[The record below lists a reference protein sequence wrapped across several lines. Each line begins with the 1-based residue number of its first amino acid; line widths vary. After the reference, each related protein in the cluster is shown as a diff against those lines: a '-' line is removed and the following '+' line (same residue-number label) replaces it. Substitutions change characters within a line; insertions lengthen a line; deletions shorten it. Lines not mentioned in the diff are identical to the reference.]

1 MPEGFDFDAELE
13 KVTPPA
19 TPESATPA
27 PASTESPATPPN
39 YAAVE
44 ALIPDAEDIDPD
56 FRGKPIKD
64 ILRVAKQ
71 HKEEAKAS
79 YSRNQELKDLQ
90 ERMIRNEALLAQRLQ
105 QAAPA
110 QPQITREQW
119 LEQFANDPTNVLP
132 AEIQRH
138 VQPLVQQLTETQRSL
153 VQMRAESAREQAR
166 VASGVAPE
174 AWERLARPLAAI
186 MYTNQMDPGVAA
198 NWTKAFNDFKEDMGV
213 VAPQRSAAPAPPPG
227 GQARSTPGVPG
238 LGSSKLTKAELEW
251 AKILDPDI
259 YKDEKNLDKLAKE
272 LGR

>member
-1 MPEGFDFDAELE
+1 MPDFDFDAELE

-19 TPESATPA
+19 EPESATPA

-79 YSRNQELKDLQ
+79 YSRNQELRDLQ
-90 ERMIRNEALLAQRLQ
+90 ERITRSEALLAQRLQ
-105 QAAPA
+105 QAGPQ
-110 QPQITREQW
+110 QPQMTREQW
-119 LEQFANDPTNVLP
+119 LEHFANNPQAVLP
-132 AEIQRH
+132 EEFSRY
-138 VQPLVQQLTETQRSL
+138 VGPLQEKLTA
-153 VQMRAESAREQAR
+153 AESKVFKISAELARERAQR
-166 VASGVAPE
+166 VVGVNE
-174 AWERLARPLAAI
+174 ETWERLTPRLANILMVRNA
-186 MYTNQMDPGVAA
+186 DPESPQNWVAA
-198 NWTKAFNDFKEDMGV
+198 YNEYKEDMGL
-213 VAPQRSAAPAPPPG
+213 VAPQRSATPAPPPG
-227 GQARSTPGVPG
+227 GQARSTPGAPG